1 MLWEGEPGRGRA
13 NSVIGLRP
21 RERWIVQSAKMM
33 ATTLQAAI
41 IPSRRCRSRP
51 LLLHPL
57 AHPLAH
63 LWEWQAEK
71 GPFGLL

>member
-21 RERWIVQSAKMM
+21 RERWIVQSAQMM

-41 IPSRRCRSRP
+41 VPP
-51 LLLHPL
+51 
-57 AHPLAH
+57 ADAG
-63 LWEWQAEK
+63 Q
-71 GPFGLL
+71 GLFYCTP